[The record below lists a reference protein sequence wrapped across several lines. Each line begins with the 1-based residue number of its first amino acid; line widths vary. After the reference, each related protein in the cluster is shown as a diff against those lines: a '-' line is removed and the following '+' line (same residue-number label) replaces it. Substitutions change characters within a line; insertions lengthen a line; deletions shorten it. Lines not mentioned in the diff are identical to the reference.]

1 MFFSTSFNYRI
12 SAAAAAAVLASAA
25 HAQTVEPSAAPSASA
40 FEGYKPHTDESIGN
54 WKAANEGVARIGGW
68 REYAKQAQGMD
79 SKQEATPTPAFK
91 AGQVVPEPINK
102 AKP

>member
-1 MFFSTSFNYRI
+1 MVFSTSFSYRI
-12 SAAAAAAVLASAA
+12 LAAAAATVLASAA
-25 HAQTVEPSAAPSASA
+25 HAQTVGPSASA
-40 FEGYKPHTDESIGN
+40 FEGYKPYTDESVGN

-68 REYAKQAQGMD
+68 REYARQAQEMD

>member
-1 MFFSTSFNYRI
+1 MFFSTSFSCRI
-12 SAAAAAAVLASAA
+12 LAAAAAALLASAV
-25 HAQTVEPSAAPSASA
+25 HAQTVGPSAAPSASA
-40 FEGYKPHTDESIGN
+40 FESYKPYTDEPIGN